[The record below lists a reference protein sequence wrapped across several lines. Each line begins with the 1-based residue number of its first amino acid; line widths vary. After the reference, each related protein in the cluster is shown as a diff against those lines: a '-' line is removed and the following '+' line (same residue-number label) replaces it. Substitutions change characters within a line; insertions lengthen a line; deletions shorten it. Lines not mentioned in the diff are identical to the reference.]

1 MSNNERVKKTFDELG
16 KDLVITKKPC
26 DTKLMLDDIKNKR
39 VVKKAVAEIIDSLT
53 EGSILVDAW
62 WCSLNDEQEQEVY
75 TKLEEIIT
83 KRFGNI
89 K

>member
-1 MSNNERVKKTFDELG
+1 MSNNERVKETFEKLG
-16 KDLVITKKPC
+16 KDLVVTKKPC
-26 DTKLMLDDIKNKR
+26 DTKAMLDDIKNKR
-39 VVKKAVAEIIDSLT
+39 EIKKAVAEIIDSLT
-53 EGSILVDAW
+53 ENSILVDTW